1 MQIFKK
7 EPYFAKL
14 TPPHMRNWKQKVKRK
29 MIPWRGWERVR
40 QLELKGIKVEG
51 GGVSISVAVIEKW

>member
-1 MQIFKK
+1 MLIFEKDPFFNVK
-7 EPYFAKL
+7 RLK
-14 TPPHMRNWKQKVKRK
+14 NWKQKVKRK

-51 GGVSISVAVIEKW
+51 EGVSFSVAVTEKW